1 MIAIQLVTSG
11 LLSLR
16 GTSYVFKLFE
26 PWFNGG
32 TPCHTVIQN
41 WVLRLGLYNLNKA
54 KEKRNDWVY
63 ILDHTIEFGQKKC
76 LLILGITLE
85 NFRKKNFKITHK
97 DVEVLSVGI
106 ETKADALSVTKSLQ
120 ECAKKTG
127 DPIQI
132 ISDHGSNIWK
142 GINEYVVSTSKNIIQ
157 TYDVTHKA
165 SIILKKQLE
174 NNEKWKDFVTN
185 ISYTKKSLV
194 HTILAFM
201 APGKPKEK
209 ARWLNLENYLVWVE
223 SALQQAKEEMNKH
236 EQDKFN
242 EKVLWIKDYTKD
254 IKEWSSMLMMLN
266 ILKNEV
272 KTNGLSSCSLMN
284 IEEQIKKSKIKIN
297 SIALQETYTEIT
309 KYLNEEIRG
318 LKGVFLGCTD
328 IIESIFG
335 KYKNFSSKSPMKE
348 IGKSILTIPVFTSE
362 INPEII
368 KEAMEATQA
377 KDVDKWLKD
386 NIGKSLFSKRK
397 NFLQLGKEKKNMKK
411 LFKNMQKAACF

>member
-16 GTSYVFKLFE
+16 GASYVFRLFE

-41 WVLRLGLYNLNKA
+41 WVLRLGLYNLNKV
-54 KEKRNDWVY
+54 KEKRDDWIY

-85 NFRKKNFKITHK
+85 NFRKKKFQITHQ
-97 DVEVLSVGI
+97 DVEVLSVDV
-106 ETKADALSVTKSLQ
+106 ETKADAFSVTKSLQ
-120 ECAKKTG
+120 KCAKKTG

-142 GINEYVVSTSKNIIQ
+142 GIHEYIVSTSRNIIQ

-174 NNEKWKDFVTN
+174 NNEKWKDFVSN

-209 ARWLNLENYLVWVE
+209 ARWLNLENYLVWAQ
-223 SALQQAKEEMNKH
+223 SALQQAKEEMNKI

-242 EKVLWIKDYTKD
+242 EKVLWIKNYTKD
-254 IKEWSSMLMMLN
+254 IKEWSNMLMMLN

-272 KTNGLSSCSLMN
+272 KVNGLSSCSLGN
-284 IEEQIKKSKIKIN
+284 VDEQLNKSKIKIN
-297 SIALQETYTEIT
+297 SIVLQETYTEIT
-309 KYLNEEIRG
+309 KYLNEEISG
-318 LKGVFLGCTD
+318 LRGVFLGCTD
-328 IIESIFG
+328 IIESVFG
-335 KYKNFSSKSPMKE
+335 KYKNFSAKSPMKE

-362 INPEII
+362 ITPEII
-368 KEAMEATQA
+368 KTAMEETQA
-377 KDVDKWLKD
+377 KDVDEWLKE
-386 NIGKSLFSKRK
+386 NLGKSLFSKRK
-397 NFLQLGKEKKNMKK
+397 SFLQLGKVKKHMKK

>member
-16 GTSYVFKLFE
+16 GASYAFKLFA

-32 TPCHTVIQN
+32 IPCHTVIQN

-54 KEKRNDWVY
+54 KEKRDDWIY

-85 NFRKKNFKITHK
+85 AFRKNKCKITHK
-97 DVEVLSVGI
+97 DVKVLGIDI
-106 ETKADALSVTKSLQ
+106 ETKADAFSVTNSIKK
-120 ECAKKTG
+120 CAKTTG
-127 DPIQI
+127 KPIQI
-132 ISDHGSNIWK
+132 ISDHGGNIWK
-142 GINEYVVSTSKNIIQ
+142 GINDYILSASRTIIQ

-174 NNEKWKDFVTN
+174 NNERWKLFVTN

-209 ARWLNLENYLVWVE
+209 ARWLNLENYLAWAQ
-223 SALQQAKEEMNKH
+223 SALQQAKKNMNKI
-236 EQDKFN
+236 EQDKFD
-242 EKVLWIKDYTKD
+242 EKVQWIKGFKKD
-254 IKEWSSMLMMLN
+254 IKEWSNMLMMLS

-272 KTNGLSSCSLMN
+272 KINGLSSYSLEN
-284 IEEQIKKSKIKIN
+284 IDEKIKKSKIKTN
-297 SIALQETYTEIT
+297 TSALKETYSEIT
-309 KYLNEEIRG
+309 KYLNEETKG
-318 LKGVFLGCTD
+318 LTGVFLGCTD
-328 IIESIFG
+328 IIESVFG

-348 IGKSILTIPVFTSE
+348 IGKSILTVPVFTSE
-362 INPEII
+362 ITPEII
-368 KEAMEATQA
+368 KIAMEETTT
-377 KDVDKWLKD
+377 KDVNKWLKK
-386 NIGKSLFSKRK
+386 NIGKSLLSRRRR
-397 NFLQLGKEKKNMKK
+397 FLKLGKTKKLMKK
-411 LFKNMQKAACF
+411 LFQNMQKVASF